1 MASVSR
7 VDGNNMFILIE
18 DSDAEVV
25 LGLHEAAALLR
36 DYIG

>member
-1 MASVSR
+1 V
-7 VDGNNMFILIE
+7 FILIE